1 LLARHTVVDT
11 DHEGAMTRAA
21 RFAGCGLVLA
31 AVALAGCRKN
41 DEETG
46 ASNLG
51 PVHVDTS
58 NNTPLDGMS
67 DAQLKQQAQALTPE
81 QAAAAGVAVDT
92 TIHVENLGDQDT
104 TPAATASDATSSSAG
119 ASAAAAPSAAPA
131 AGAPA
136 AASPNSAPAAKP

>member
-1 LLARHTVVDT
+1 
-11 DHEGAMTRAA
+11 MTRAA

-31 AVALAGCRKN
+31 AVALAGCQKN
-41 DEETG
+41 QEETG

-92 TIHVENLGDQDT
+92 TIHVENLGDSSDT
-104 TPAATASDATSSSAG
+104 TPAAASDATASSGA
-119 ASAAAAPSAAPA
+119 ASAAAAPATASPGAAPA
-131 AGAPA
+131 ASPPA
-136 AASPNSAPAAKP
+136 APAAKP